1 MESAENR
8 TDIRF
13 VKIAK
18 VVYVRKED
26 LVSYLEEMA
35 DYEPHDEVTHD
46 ASLRLKEAA
55 KLLGEIGCLTNQR

>member
-1 MESAENR
+1 MESAKNR
-8 TDIRF
+8 MDIRF

-46 ASLRLKEAA
+46 ASLRLNEAA
-55 KLLGEIGCLTNQR
+55 RLLGGIGA